1 MTNYIF
7 TLQVCSIIWSKHSKE
22 LISSHGYAHNQLT
35 IWKYPT
41 MSKVTELTG
50 HSCRVLHMVLS
61 PDGQTVISGSA
72 DETLRLWKCFAF
84 DPVSKKKQQNA
95 KKCSKSIIKQSI
107 R

>member
-1 MTNYIF
+1 
-7 TLQVCSIIWSKHSKE
+7 
-22 LISSHGYAHNQLT
+22 
-35 IWKYPT
+35 

-72 DETLRLWKCFAF
+72 DETLRLWKCFAS
-84 DPVSKKKQQNA
+84 DPVSKKKS
-95 KKCSKSIIKQSI
+95 KGISDKGSKSIIRQGI